1 MATKIEIDKVK
12 EKIKK
17 YSKIPEK
24 KVIVSALKETLA
36 EMEGVEPASAE
47 EDCPEV
53 ISDALNSIQ
62 QALDMMKPL
71 EINSYAKV

>member
-36 EMEGVEPASAE
+36 EMEGVEPAS
-47 EDCPEV
+47 
-53 ISDALNSIQ
+53 
-62 QALDMMKPL
+62 PL
-71 EINSYAKV
+71 EINSYSKV